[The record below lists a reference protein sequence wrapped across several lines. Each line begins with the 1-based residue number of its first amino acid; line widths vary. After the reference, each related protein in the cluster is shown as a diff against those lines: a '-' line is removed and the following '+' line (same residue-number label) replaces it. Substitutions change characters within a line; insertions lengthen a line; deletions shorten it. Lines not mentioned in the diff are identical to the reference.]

1 MQKLIEIIEEF
12 ISKNT
17 FLFLFFFIFL
27 IFKLLYQV
35 PLLSDGG
42 DEAGQWF
49 LALDIM
55 NGEYGRLDSLH
66 HNLRWAN
73 WLPSILIGIFNDSYQ
88 GYYIF
93 NFIRSSIGFL
103 IFFYIISKSFSPLV
117 SIVFLILIF
126 FDHDLMHFYFELN
139 PDMTAIFYLSLIFFF
154 IYIKNDK
161 SFEGINL
168 FIIILLF
175 FFLYGAKLPF
185 IFFFLGF
192 VIFILKLKGRKVFI
206 KSIMYFII
214 LYVIETSIFNFFN
227 SDFSNLGRIY
237 EIAFNKTVHIN
248 SMYDHFPDGMSLT
261 YIFERWLVNRNSIAY
276 ILGILMLCIIYGG
289 KFKETKFLEKD
300 IIKNLLFYLGLTFF
314 ICNTFFI
321 ISINPFMMGQEH
333 HSRYVAQL
341 IFFIFPF
348 IIYLFRYLVINS
360 KIIFFPF
367 YVVIFILIFYPQ
379 FSYIYQFLNHG
390 KISNYKS
397 ISYQLKKYD
406 KYSKIVKSE
415 KCFQSNKIEKASRLA
430 VSLNYFERNNF
441 NIFFD
446 DEKWLAKKIG
456 YEECKNYFIL
466 DEMYENN

>member
-1 MQKLIEIIEEF
+1 MNKLIVNIEELA
-12 ISKNT
+12 SKNIV
-17 FLFLFFFIFL
+17 LFLIFSIFL

-49 LALDIM
+49 LALDIL
-55 NGEYGRLDSLH
+55 NREYDKFNSLH

-126 FDHDLMHFYFELN
+126 FDRDLMHFYFELN

-154 IYIKNDK
+154 IYIKNER

-175 FFLYGAKLPF
+175 FFLYGTKLPF

-192 VIFILKLKGRKVFI
+192 IIFILKLKGHRVFI
-206 KSIMYFII
+206 KSIMYFIM
-214 LYVIETSIFNFFN
+214 LYVIETLIFNFFN

-261 YIFERWLVNRNSIAY
+261 YIFERWLVNKNSIAY
-276 ILGILMLCIIYGG
+276 ILGILMLCIIYGSRL
-289 KFKETKFLEKD
+289 KETKFLEED
-300 IIKNLLFYLGLTFF
+300 IIKKLLFYLGFAFF

-348 IIYLFRYLVINS
+348 IIYLFRYLFINS
-360 KIIFFPF
+360 KIIFLPF

-379 FSYIYQFLNHG
+379 FSYIYQFLNYG

-406 KYSKIVKSE
+406 KYSKIIKNE
-415 KCFQSNKIEKASRLA
+415 KCFQSNKIEKTSRLA

-441 NIFFD
+441 NIFLD
-446 DEKWLAKKIG
+446 GEKWLAQKIG
-456 YEECKNYFIL
+456 YDECKNYFLL